1 MATGVVERRASPR
14 PAGREHPGAPRLR
27 LVRGAAGAPA
37 NGAGTTRA
45 ASAPARAPRRPAVLA
60 ARRDATALTA
70 LVFGFCVLGL
80 VMVLSS
86 SAESIADDGSAWSV
100 FAHQGMWMSL
110 GAVVFVVATRLPLRL
125 WRRAAVPL
133 LIGTVLALVAVL
145 VRGIG
150 TVRAGSS
157 RWIDL
162 GPLRLQPSEFAKLA
176 VVVFIADLVARRLG
190 RGAAQAEVV
199 RPAVIVLGVLAIL
212 ISRQPDYGTT
222 AVIVAIGAVLLFAAG
237 VPLRKVLAMGALF
250 AGAAAVALYSSSYG
264 RARIEAFLHPSAHA
278 STTGYQVAQSLL
290 TLGSGHWFGTG
301 IGGSPAAWG
310 YLPNANSDFIFS
322 IIGNNFGIV
331 GAMGVLCGFCALGW
345 LGFRIARRTEDR
357 FASLVVIG
365 VTTWIVVQ
373 AFINIGGVI
382 GALPETDIPLPFVS
396 AGGSSLIVL
405 LAAMG
410 LVVRIARQPGER
422 TLATADARRARR
434 PVPAGR

>member
-1 MATGVVERRASPR
+1 MTTGVIERRAAPR
-14 PAGREHPGAPRLR
+14 PAGREHPGATRLR
-27 LVRGAAGAPA
+27 LVGGTAAAPR
-37 NGAGTTRA
+37 NGVEATQATL
-45 ASAPARAPRRPAVLA
+45 APARPHPRPAILV

-70 LVFGFCVLGL
+70 LVVGFCVLGL

-86 SAESIADDGSAWSV
+86 SAESIADDGSAWSA
-100 FAHQGMWMSL
+100 FAHQGLWMGL
-110 GAVVFVVATRLPLRL
+110 GAAGFVVARRLPLRL
-125 WRRAAVPL
+125 WRRAAVPFL
-133 LIGTVLALVAVL
+133 LCTVLALVAVF

-176 VVVFIADLVARRLG
+176 AIVFIADLLARRLG
-190 RGAAQAEVV
+190 RGGAQAEVV
-199 RPAVIVLGVLAIL
+199 RPVLIVLGVLAIL
-212 ISRQPDYGTT
+212 VVVQPDFGTT

-237 VPLRKVLAMGALF
+237 VPLRRVLGIGGLF
-250 AGAAAVALYSSSYG
+250 AVVAAGLLYHVSYG
-264 RARIEAFLHPSAHA
+264 RARIEAFLNPSAHA

-310 YLPNANSDFIFS
+310 YLPHANSDFIFA

-331 GAMGVLCGFCALGW
+331 GAVGVLCGFCAIGW

-382 GALPETDIPLPFVS
+382 GALPETGIPLPFVS

-410 LVVRIARQPGER
+410 LVVRIARQPGAK
-422 TLATADARRARR
+422 TLAIADERRARR
-434 PVPAGR
+434 RVPSGR

>member
-1 MATGVVERRASPR
+1 MATGVIERRAAPR
-14 PAGREHPGAPRLR
+14 PAGREHPGAARLR
-27 LVRGAAGAPA
+27 LVGGTAAAPR
-37 NGAGTTRA
+37 NGVETTRA
-45 ASAPARAPRRPAVLA
+45 TSALARPQPRPAVLA

-70 LVFGFCVLGL
+70 LVIGFCVLGL

-100 FAHQGMWMSL
+100 FAHQGMWMGL
-110 GAVVFVVATRLPLRL
+110 GAAVFVAATSLPLQL
-125 WRRAAVPL
+125 WRRVAVPF
-133 LIGTVLALVAVL
+133 LICTVLALVAVL

-162 GPLRLQPSEFAKLA
+162 GPARLEPSELAKLA
-176 VVVFIADLVARRLG
+176 AVVFIADLLARRLG
-190 RGAAQAEVV
+190 RGGAQAEVV
-199 RPAVIVLGVLAIL
+199 RPVLMVLGVLAIL
-212 ISRQPDYGTT
+212 VVVQPDFGTT

-237 VPLRKVLAMGALF
+237 VPLRRVLGIGGLF
-250 AGAAAVALYSSSYG
+250 AVAAAGLLYHVSYG
-264 RARIEAFLHPSAHA
+264 RARIEAFLNPSAHA

-310 YLPNANSDFIFS
+310 YLPNANSDFIFA

-331 GAMGVLCGFCALGW
+331 GAVGVLCGFCAIGW
-345 LGFRIARRTEDR
+345 LAFRIAKRTEDR

-382 GALPETDIPLPFVS
+382 GALPETGIPLPFVS

-410 LVVRIARQPGER
+410 LVVRIARQPGAK
-422 TLATADARRARR
+422 TLAIADERRARR
-434 PVPAGR
+434 RVPSGR